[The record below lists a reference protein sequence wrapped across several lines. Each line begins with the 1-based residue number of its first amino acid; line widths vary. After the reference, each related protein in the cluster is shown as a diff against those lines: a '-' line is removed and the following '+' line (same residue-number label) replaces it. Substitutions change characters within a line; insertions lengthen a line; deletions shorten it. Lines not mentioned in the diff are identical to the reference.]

1 MRRRRSSCLVALA
14 CVGVALPLAA
24 QTSGDLTTGG
34 AAFLLV
40 PVGARASA
48 MGQTGVADFGTS
60 EAAFWNP
67 AGLALL
73 PASEIGIHHA
83 TTFASDNTVL
93 SGYLTTP
100 ALGVVG
106 LAAYLVDY
114 GSQDIIPSPQQQ
126 APVGRITPRN
136 IELMASYAATLAGA
150 LSLGVN
156 YKLVQLRVDCSGDCT
171 GFELATGTTQAVDVG
186 VQYGRGTTTG
196 LRVGAA
202 VQHAGFDL
210 QLANASQADPLPT
223 VVAVGA
229 AYGVKLPTPPGSEPA
244 SARILLDSEN
254 PCCHQ
259 VRPDLRLGGE
269 LAYGDAIRLRAG
281 YAFLRGRPSGPSV
294 GAGLRFG
301 RAIIDFARVF
311 FSSGSFDEP
320 VYLSL
325 RVIL

>member
-1 MRRRRSSCLVALA
+1 MRRSPSSWLAALA
-14 CVGVALPLAA
+14 CVGAAVPLVA

-40 PVGARASA
+40 PVGARASG
-48 MGQTGVADFGTS
+48 MGQTGVADFGTG

-73 PASEIGIHHA
+73 PESELDIHHA

-93 SGYLTTP
+93 SGYLATP

-114 GSQDIIPSPQQQ
+114 GSQDIVPGPQQP
-126 APVGRITPRN
+126 PVGRITPRN
-136 IELMASYAATLAGA
+136 IELLASYAGTLAGA
-150 LSLGVN
+150 LSLGVS
-156 YKLVQLRVDCSGDCT
+156 YKLIQLRVDCSGDCT
-171 GFELATGTTQAVDVG
+171 GFTLASGTTQAVDVG
-186 VQYGRGTTTG
+186 LQYGRRTASG
-196 LRVGAA
+196 LRVGLT
-202 VQHAGFDL
+202 VRHAGLDL

-223 VVAVGA
+223 RLAAGVAYSVRLRA
-229 AYGVKLPTPPGSEPA
+229 PPGGEPV
-244 SARILLDSEN
+244 SARVLVDSEN
-254 PCCHQ
+254 PCCSE
-259 VRPDLRLGGE
+259 VRPDLRVGGE

-301 RAIIDFARVF
+301 RAVIDFARVF
-311 FSSGSFDEP
+311 FSSGNFDEP

>member
-1 MRRRRSSCLVALA
+1 MRRSPSSWLAALA
-14 CVGVALPLAA
+14 CVGVAAPLAA
-24 QTSGDLTTGG
+24 QTSGNLTTGG

-48 MGQTGVADFGTS
+48 MGQTGVAGFGS
-60 EAAFWNP
+60 GEAAFWNP

-73 PASEIGIHHA
+73 PESEMNLHYDK
-83 TTFASDNTVL
+83 TFASDNTVL
-93 SGYLTTP
+93 SGYVSSP
-100 ALGVVG
+100 MLGVVG

-114 GSQDIIPSPQQQ
+114 GAQDIVPGPSQVPTGSIR
-126 APVGRITPRN
+126 PLNV
-136 IELMASYAATLAGA
+136 ELLASYAGTLGKA

-156 YKLVQLRVDCSGDCT
+156 YKLVQLRVACSGDCT
-171 GFELATGTTQAVDVG
+171 GFELASGTTQAVDVG

-196 LRVGAA
+196 LRVG
-202 VQHAGFDL
+202 VTLRHAGLDL

-223 VVAVGA
+223 TLAVGA
-229 AYGVKLPTPPGSEPA
+229 AYGVQLHTPPGAQPA
-244 SARILLDSEN
+244 SARLQVDSEN
-254 PCCHQ
+254 PCCDQ
-259 VRPDLRLGGE
+259 VRPDLRMGGE

-301 RAIIDFARVF
+301 RTVIDFARVF
-311 FSSGSFDEP
+311 FSSGNFDEP